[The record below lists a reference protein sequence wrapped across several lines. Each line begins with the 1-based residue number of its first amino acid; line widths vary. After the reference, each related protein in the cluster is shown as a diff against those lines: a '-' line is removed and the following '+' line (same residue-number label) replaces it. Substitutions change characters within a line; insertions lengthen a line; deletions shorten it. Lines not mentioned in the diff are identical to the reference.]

1 MTMSLLKLKHAFIL
15 LFSVVLLTGCGSI
28 HYNNV
33 HMGKNN
39 TPVATKLSAEQKQ
52 SISKLKTALVNLGP
66 NTSEPEATLIAHD
79 AVVYSMVL
87 ANQYQL
93 ATPPLYH
100 NYLVNTKRRPRGLC
114 YHWQRDLIK
123 HLKKRKN
130 LKTFDLKEGV
140 QAVGQYWSE
149 HNAMIVTA
157 KGQPFETGIV
167 LDGWRDSGKLFWSA
181 VKTDKKYKW
190 QQRVWK
196 QKQKMAQSDGS

>member
-1 MTMSLLKLKHAFIL
+1 MLKHTITL
-15 LFSVVLLTGCGSI
+15 LLLSIALTGCGSV

-33 HMGKNN
+33 YMNENN
-39 TPVATKLSAEQKQ
+39 TPIATKLSVEQKQ
-52 SISKLKTALVNLGP
+52 SISHLKAALLNLGT

-87 ANQYQL
+87 ANKYQL

-114 YHWQRDLIK
+114 YHWQRDLIS

-130 LKTFDLKEGV
+130 LTTFDLREGV
-140 QAVGQYWSE
+140 SAEGRYWTE

-157 KGQPFETGIV
+157 KGKPFETGIV
-167 LDGWRDSGKLFWSA
+167 LDGWRSSGRLFWGKVS
-181 VKTDKKYKW
+181 TDKKY
-190 QQRVWK
+190 QWK
-196 QKQKMAQSDGS
+196 QRIWKTKVATKNPIPKSS